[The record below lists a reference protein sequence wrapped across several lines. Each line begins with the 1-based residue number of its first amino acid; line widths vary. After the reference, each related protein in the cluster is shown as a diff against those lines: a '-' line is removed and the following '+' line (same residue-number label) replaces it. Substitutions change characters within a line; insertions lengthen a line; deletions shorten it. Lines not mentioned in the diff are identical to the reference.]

1 MVLMAAAGGQNYAI
15 AVLFQ
20 NFADN
25 FDAAFGIFQIIQAE
39 FKEGFARISF
49 APRVFQQFGG
59 VRQP

>member
-1 MVLMAAAGGQNYAI
+1 MAAASGQDDAI

-25 FDAAFGIFQIIQAE
+25 FDAAFWIFQIIEAE
-39 FKEGFARISF
+39 FKEGFTRIGF
-49 APRVFQQFGG
+49 ASRVFQQLGR

>member
-1 MVLMAAAGGQNYAI
+1 MAAAGGQDNAI
-15 AVLFQ
+15 TVLFQ
-20 NFADN
+20 NFADY

-39 FKEGFARISF
+39 FKECFTRIGF